1 MKDLAEAALNA
12 AQVKGASYADVR
24 LDEHVTQDIIVKN
37 GQLAAVSDDAS
48 EGFGVR
54 VIVDGAWGFAGSA
67 RLDKAEVHLVVDRAV
82 RIARAGATVRSAPV
96 DLGPPVTS
104 RGHYRTPLER
114 EPFAVPLAE
123 KVDLLLRADA
133 AMGSVKGVTIRE
145 GSMEFI
151 RQAKLFAS
159 TEGAFIEQELFESGA
174 GIEATATSPDD
185 VQNRSYPNSFG
196 RHQGSAG
203 YEYITA
209 LELDR
214 HAGRIA
220 EEAVALLSAPQCPSG
235 VKTLILD
242 ASQTAL
248 QIHESCGHPTELDR
262 VFGMEAAYAGTSFMT
277 PEKLNHLQY
286 GPPKVT
292 ITADA
297 LTPTGLGTFGWDD
310 EGVPAQ
316 RTFLIKNGLFVGY
329 LTSRETASVLGQQSN
344 GTMRADGWNRIP
356 LIRMTNV
363 NLEAGD
369 SSLEQMIAETK
380 DGVYME
386 TNRSWS
392 IDDKRLNFQFGTQL
406 AYEIIDGKRGRM
418 LKNATYAGITPEFWN
433 SCDAVAGIPELGRDP
448 RIRRV
453 FQHAAALAID
463 NFVGEL
469 GPKLKVQ
476 PLVVDAP
483 TPVGLHVDAVPGL
496 GDHLFQ
502 RRVARLEV
510 DVRHADQRDAVPAV
524 GAHRAVTCLAQHA
537 GRFPGREI
545 SDEEA
550 ILDQESS
557 LRRHALVVPAKRAQP
572 RRCQRVGRDRD
583 LGRAVLQMIEFFG
596 RHEARTRVGGLHAE
610 DPVELGRMAAGLVDL
625 ERRLAGIENQGPH
638 ASGTLRRC
646 QERDGFFADPLA
658 VLVKLERR
666 DVLVAA
672 RPLVPAK

>member
-1 MKDLAEAALNA
+1 MKELAEAALNA

-67 RLDKAEVHLVVDRAV
+67 RLDKAEVEQVVDRAI
-82 RIARAGATVRSAPV
+82 RIARASARVRLAPV
-96 DLGPPVTS
+96 DLGPAVTS

-114 EPFAVPLAE
+114 DPFAVPLSE

-151 RQAKLFAS
+151 RQVKLFAS
-159 TEGAFIEQELFESGA
+159 TEGALVEQELFESGA
-174 GIEATATSPDD
+174 GIEATATSPDE

-196 RHQGSAG
+196 RHQGAGG

-214 HAGRIA
+214 HGGRIA
-220 EEAVALLSAPQCPSG
+220 EEAVALLTAPQCPSG
-235 VKTLILD
+235 VKTLILG

-277 PEKLNHLQY
+277 PEKLNHLHY
-286 GPPKVT
+286 GSPQVT

-316 RTFLIKNGLFVGY
+316 RSFLIKNGLFVGY
-329 LTSRETASVLGQQSN
+329 LTSRETASVLGLQSN

-363 NLEAGD
+363 NLEPGD
-369 SSLEQMIAETK
+369 SSLDEMIADTK

-406 AYEIIDGKRGRM
+406 AYEIVDGKRGRL

-433 SCDAVAGIPELGRDP
+433 SCDAVAGRSEWTVWGLANCGKGQPPQVAHVAHGAAPAR
-448 RIRRV
+448 
-453 FQHAAALAID
+453 FQHVK
-463 NFVGEL
+463 VGI
-469 GPKLKVQ
+469 LK
-476 PLVVDAP
+476 
-483 TPVGLHVDAVPGL
+483 
-496 GDHLFQ
+496 
-502 RRVARLEV
+502 
-510 DVRHADQRDAVPAV
+510 
-524 GAHRAVTCLAQHA
+524 
-537 GRFPGREI
+537 
-545 SDEEA
+545 
-550 ILDQESS
+550 
-557 LRRHALVVPAKRAQP
+557 
-572 RRCQRVGRDRD
+572 
-583 LGRAVLQMIEFFG
+583 
-596 RHEARTRVGGLHAE
+596 
-610 DPVELGRMAAGLVDL
+610 
-625 ERRLAGIENQGPH
+625 
-638 ASGTLRRC
+638 
-646 QERDGFFADPLA
+646 
-658 VLVKLERR
+658 
-666 DVLVAA
+666 
-672 RPLVPAK
+672 

>member
-24 LDEHVTQDIIVKN
+24 LDERVQQDVTVKN

-48 EGFGVR
+48 EGVGVR
-54 VIVDGAWGFAGSA
+54 VLVDGAWGFAGSA
-67 RLDKAEVHLVVDRAV
+67 RLDIDEVHEVVDRAI
-82 RIARAGATVRSAPV
+82 RIARASARARSTPV

-104 RGHYRTPLER
+104 RGQYKTPVER
-114 EPFAVPLAE
+114 DPFSVPLTE
-123 KVDLLLRADA
+123 KVELLLRADQ
-133 AMGSVKGVTIRE
+133 AMASAKGVSIRE

-151 RQAKLFAS
+151 KQKKIFAS
-159 TEGAFIEQELFESGA
+159 TEGAYTEQELYESGA

-196 RHQGSAG
+196 RHQGAGG

-209 LELDR
+209 MQLDR
-214 HAGRIA
+214 HGERIGQ
-220 EEAVALLSAPQCPSG
+220 EAVALLTAPQCPSG

-286 GPPKVT
+286 GSPRVT

-316 RTFLIKNGLFVGY
+316 RSYLIKEGLFVGY

-363 NLEAGD
+363 SLQPGD

-392 IDDKRLNFQFGTQL
+392 IDDRRLNFQFGTQL
-406 AYEIIDGKRGRM
+406 AYEILNGKRGRM

-433 SCDAVAGIPELGRDP
+433 SCDAVAGQSEW
-448 RIRRV
+448 RV
-453 FQHAAALAID
+453 WGLANCGKGQPPQVAHVAHGAAPARFQ
-463 NFVGEL
+463 NVKVGI
-469 GPKLKVQ
+469 LK
-476 PLVVDAP
+476 
-483 TPVGLHVDAVPGL
+483 
-496 GDHLFQ
+496 
-502 RRVARLEV
+502 
-510 DVRHADQRDAVPAV
+510 
-524 GAHRAVTCLAQHA
+524 
-537 GRFPGREI
+537 
-545 SDEEA
+545 
-550 ILDQESS
+550 
-557 LRRHALVVPAKRAQP
+557 
-572 RRCQRVGRDRD
+572 
-583 LGRAVLQMIEFFG
+583 
-596 RHEARTRVGGLHAE
+596 
-610 DPVELGRMAAGLVDL
+610 
-625 ERRLAGIENQGPH
+625 
-638 ASGTLRRC
+638 
-646 QERDGFFADPLA
+646 
-658 VLVKLERR
+658 
-666 DVLVAA
+666 
-672 RPLVPAK
+672 

>member
-1 MKDLAEAALNA
+1 MKELAEAALNA

-24 LDEHVTQDIIVKN
+24 LDEHVTQDIVVKN

-67 RLDKAEVHLVVDRAV
+67 RLDKAEVEQVVDRAI
-82 RIARAGATVRSAPV
+82 RIARASARVRSAPV

-114 EPFAVPLAE
+114 DPFSVPLSE

-151 RQAKLFAS
+151 RQAKVFAS

-196 RHQGSAG
+196 RHQGSGG
-203 YEYITA
+203 YEYITG
-209 LELDR
+209 LHLDR
-214 HAGRIA
+214 HGQRIG
-220 EEAVALLSAPQCPSG
+220 EEAVALLTAVQCPSG

-286 GPPKVT
+286 GSPKVT

-297 LTPTGLGTFGWDD
+297 FTPTGLGTFGWDD

-316 RTFLIKNGLFVGY
+316 RSFLIKDGLFVGY

-344 GTMRADGWNRIP
+344 GTMRADGWSRIP

-363 NLEAGD
+363 NLEPGD

-406 AYEIIDGKRGRM
+406 AYEIVDGKRGRL

-433 SCDAVAGIPELGRDP
+433 ACDAVAGPSEWMVWGLANCGKGQPPQVAHVAHGAAPAR
-448 RIRRV
+448 
-453 FQHAAALAID
+453 FQ
-463 NFVGEL
+463 NVKVGI
-469 GPKLKVQ
+469 LK
-476 PLVVDAP
+476 
-483 TPVGLHVDAVPGL
+483 
-496 GDHLFQ
+496 
-502 RRVARLEV
+502 
-510 DVRHADQRDAVPAV
+510 
-524 GAHRAVTCLAQHA
+524 
-537 GRFPGREI
+537 
-545 SDEEA
+545 
-550 ILDQESS
+550 
-557 LRRHALVVPAKRAQP
+557 
-572 RRCQRVGRDRD
+572 
-583 LGRAVLQMIEFFG
+583 
-596 RHEARTRVGGLHAE
+596 
-610 DPVELGRMAAGLVDL
+610 
-625 ERRLAGIENQGPH
+625 
-638 ASGTLRRC
+638 
-646 QERDGFFADPLA
+646 
-658 VLVKLERR
+658 
-666 DVLVAA
+666 
-672 RPLVPAK
+672 